1 MAFKETDVIG
11 PTQGRPLRRHI
22 NIKYMSQF
30 ETVIGLEVH
39 LQLSTR
45 SKIFCSCA
53 NQYGCRPNTNVCP
66 VCLGLPGTLPVLN
79 HQALLYAIK
88 AGLALNA
95 QINSFIK
102 FDRKNYY
109 YPDLPKGYQ
118 ISQYDFPVAKKGF
131 LTIKSQSK
139 EKRIGITR
147 AHLEEDAGKL
157 MHDNTAGCSLVDF
170 NRTGTPLL
178 EIVTEPDMRSPQ
190 EAYDY
195 LNTLKLTLQYL
206 GISDCDMEKGS
217 LRCDANVSI
226 RPIGQTTLGTK
237 TELKNMNSFRAVK
250 LALEYEV
257 RRHQQTIAAGGKIVQ
272 ETLLWNDEKAM
283 TMTMRSKEQAHD
295 YRYFPDP
302 DLVPF
307 TIDQK
312 VIDDVRAQLPELPQ
326 AKFLRFLSQYGLS
339 EYDANM
345 LVADR
350 GMADFFEAAVKEYPE
365 AKRIANWMAGPV
377 LKELNER
384 HMSIQELKLTP
395 HDLVVL
401 IAKVEEGVVSN
412 LAGKDVLTAMLDG
425 GRGAEE
431 TIREKGLAQVSDDSA
446 LLVIIDEVIAQN
458 AAVVDQ
464 IKSGKPNAIGF
475 LVGQAMKKSMG
486 KANPKKLNELIARR
500 IADV

>member
-1 MAFKETDVIG
+1 
-11 PTQGRPLRRHI
+11 
-22 NIKYMSQF
+22 MSQF

-39 LQLSTR
+39 LQLNTKT
-45 SKIFCSCA
+45 KIFCSCA
-53 NQYGCRPNTNVCP
+53 NQYGCAPNTNVCP

-79 HQALLYAIK
+79 HQVLLSGIK

-118 ISQYDFPVAKKGF
+118 ISQYDFPIAKHGF
-131 LTIKSQSK
+131 LTIKTQGQ

-157 MHDNTAGCSLVDF
+157 VHDNAGGCSLVDF
-170 NRTGTPLL
+170 NRTGTPLI

-226 RPIGQTTLGTK
+226 RPVGQTTLGTK

-257 RRHQQTIAAGGKIVQ
+257 RRHEQVITAGGKIVQ

-283 TMTMRSKEQAHD
+283 TITMRSKEQAHD

-339 EYDANM
+339 EYDAQ
-345 LVADR
+345 
-350 GMADFFEAAVKEYPE
+350 Y
-365 AKRIANWMAGPV
+365 AG
-377 LKELNER
+377 
-384 HMSIQELKLTP
+384 
-395 HDLVVL
+395 
-401 IAKVEEGVVSN
+401 G
-412 LAGKDVLTAMLDG
+412 
-425 GRGAEE
+425 
-431 TIREKGLAQVSDDSA
+431 
-446 LLVIIDEVIAQN
+446 
-458 AAVVDQ
+458 
-464 IKSGKPNAIGF
+464 
-475 LVGQAMKKSMG
+475 
-486 KANPKKLNELIARR
+486 
-500 IADV
+500 

>member
-1 MAFKETDVIG
+1 
-11 PTQGRPLRRHI
+11 
-22 NIKYMSQF
+22 MSTF

-39 LQLSTR
+39 LQLSTKT
-45 SKIFCSCA
+45 KIFCSCA
-53 NQYGCRPNTNVCP
+53 NQYGCAPNTNVCP

-79 HQALLYAIK
+79 HQALLYGIK

-95 QINSFIK
+95 QINDFIK

-118 ISQYDFPVAKKGF
+118 ISQYDFPVARDGF
-131 LTIKSQSK
+131 LKIKSGK
-139 EKRIGITR
+139 AEKRIGIKR

-157 MHDNTAGCSLVDF
+157 VHDNSGSCSLVDY
-170 NRTGTPLL
+170 NRTGTPLI
-178 EIVTEPDMRSPQ
+178 EIVTEPDLRSPQ

-226 RPIGQTTLGTK
+226 RPIGQTNLGTK

-250 LALEYEV
+250 TALEYEV
-257 RRHQQTIAAGGKIVQ
+257 RRHEQVILAGGKVVQ
-272 ETLLWNDEKAM
+272 ETLLWDDQKAV

-307 TIDQK
+307 TIDAK
-312 VIDDVRAQLPELPQ
+312 IIDGVRAGLPELPQ
-326 AKFLRFLSQYGLS
+326 AKFLRFASQYGLS
-339 EYDANM
+339 EYDANI
-345 LVADR
+345 LVSD
-350 GMADFFEAAVKEYPE
+350 GDMADFFETAVKAYPQ

-377 LKELNER
+377 LMELNNR
-384 HMSIQELKLTP
+384 KVSVGQLKISP
-395 HDLVVL
+395 QALVDL

-412 LAGKDVLTAMLDG
+412 LAGKEVLTAMLDT
-425 GRGAEE
+425 GASAED
-431 TIREKGLAQVSDDSA
+431 IIKEKGLSQVSDDAA

-458 AAVVDQ
+458 PGLVEQ
-464 IKSGKPNAIGF
+464 IRSGKPNAVGF
-475 LVGQAMKKSMG
+475 LVGQVMKRSG
-486 KANPKKLNELIARR
+486 GRANPKKLNELITRR
-500 IADV
+500 ITDV